1 MTATGEEGAEK
12 ARRISAGIFKQ
23 LIAEEHRLRL
33 QLRNVQQRIIRFAM
47 MTEAGYDDGDTETQN
62 MKNEQQ
68 QTPRKN
74 TEDQHG

>member
-12 ARRISAGIFKQ
+12 ARRISAGIFEQ

-47 MTEAGYDDGDTETQN
+47 MTEAGYDDGDTETKN
-62 MKNEQQ
+62 TKNEQQ
-68 QTPRKN
+68 QHT
-74 TEDQHG
+74 TENSNE